1 MNKIIYFIFFF
12 ILTNCGMC
20 QTDSEKFF
28 QHGNESVFI
37 KRGVDI
43 SEEKVIAI
51 TDTIINILKNRND
64 LPSFIKKCSAYGL
77 PMWDNS
83 ILVNYHGLQSVLYV
97 PIIPKD
103 KSKDID
109 AIWYFLIDNNSIFH
123 YILKRNP
130 ENKDIES
137 LWMYDYFTTH
147 ILKRTPSSRLMFEEQ
162 DPIPTQ
168 YVTCYKLING
178 KKTELGTH
186 YWEEGG
192 DEGLGK
198 YDVDYPEHRK
208 ELIGPFLYWKNEY

>member
-1 MNKIIYFIFFF
+1 MNKIIYFILFF
-12 ILTNCGMC
+12 ILTHEVC
-20 QTDSEKFF
+20 QTDTEKFF
-28 QHGNESVFI
+28 RHGNESAFI
-37 KRGVDI
+37 RRGVDI

-51 TDTIINILKNRND
+51 TDTIIDILKNRND

-83 ILVNYHGLQSVLYV
+83 ILVNYHGIHSVLYV
-97 PIIPKD
+97 PIIKENE
-103 KSKDID
+103 SKDID
-109 AIWYFLIDNNSIFH
+109 AIWYFWIDKDTIFH
-123 YILKRNP
+123 YILKQAP
-130 ENKDIES
+130 EKKDVES

-147 ILKRTPSSRLMFEEQ
+147 ILKRIPTSQLMFEEQ

-178 KKTELGTH
+178 KKTELGIH
-186 YWEEGG
+186 YWGEGG

-198 YDVDYPEHRK
+198 YDIDYPEHRK